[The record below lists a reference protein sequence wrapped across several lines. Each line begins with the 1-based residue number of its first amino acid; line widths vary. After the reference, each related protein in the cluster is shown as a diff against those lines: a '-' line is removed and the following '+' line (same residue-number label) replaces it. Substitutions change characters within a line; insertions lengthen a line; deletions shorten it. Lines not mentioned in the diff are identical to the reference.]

1 MRGVISMIIKKEIEL
16 NSEDIT
22 RKLNYLID
30 TESYEAFRELE
41 QIYEGL
47 KGTLEQLVTVRDKV
61 EDKENSELNQVIQK
75 QLNHIF
81 DSVGI
86 TYDMYYKKAV
96 GRDFIPNIERE
107 VIKDINKQMRALRFS
122 EKTIIERQSYL
133 NKLSYDSLY
142 HIKEK
147 LPSRNS
153 VMEHAKFNI
162 ANQRN

>member
-61 EDKENSELNQVIQK
+61 EDKENSELKQVIQK

-142 HIKEK
+142 DIKEK
-147 LPSRNS
+147 LPCRNS

-162 ANQRN
+162 ANQRD

>member
-47 KGTLEQLVTVRDKV
+47 KGTLEQLMTVRDKV
-61 EDKENSELNQVIQK
+61 EDKENSELKQVIQK

-142 HIKEK
+142 DIKEK
-147 LPSRNS
+147 LPCRNS

-162 ANQRN
+162 ANQRD

>member
-1 MRGVISMIIKKEIEL
+1 M
-16 NSEDIT
+16 
-22 RKLNYLID
+22 
-30 TESYEAFRELE
+30 
-41 QIYEGL
+41 
-47 KGTLEQLVTVRDKV
+47 TVRDKV
-61 EDKENSELNQVIQK
+61 EDKETSELNQVIQK

-162 ANQRN
+162 ANQRD

>member
-1 MRGVISMIIKKEIEL
+1 MIIKKEIEL

-47 KGTLEQLVTVRDKV
+47 KGTLEQLMTVRDKV

-75 QLNHIF
+75 ELNHIF

-142 HIKEK
+142 DIKEK
-147 LPSRNS
+147 LPCRNS

-162 ANQRN
+162 ANQRD

>member
-1 MRGVISMIIKKEIEL
+1 MIIKKEIEL

-47 KGTLEQLVTVRDKV
+47 KGTLEQLMTVRDKV
-61 EDKENSELNQVIQK
+61 EDKENSELKQVIQK

-142 HIKEK
+142 DIKEK
-147 LPSRNS
+147 LPCRNS

-162 ANQRN
+162 ANQRD

>member
-1 MRGVISMIIKKEIEL
+1 MIIKKEIEL
-16 NSEDIT
+16 TSEDIT
-22 RKLNYLID
+22 RKVNNLID

-41 QIYEGL
+41 QLYEGV
-47 KGTLEQLVTVRDKV
+47 KETLEQLVTVRDKV
-61 EDKENSELNQVIQK
+61 EDKENSELNQAIQK

-81 DSVGI
+81 DNIGI

-107 VIKDINKQMRALRFS
+107 VIKDINEQMRALRFS

-142 HIKEK
+142 HIKEQ
-147 LPSRNS
+147 LPYRNS
-153 VMEHAKFNI
+153 VMEHAKFNV
-162 ANQRN
+162 ANQRS

>member
-1 MRGVISMIIKKEIEL
+1 MIIKKEIEL

-61 EDKENSELNQVIQK
+61 EDKENSELKQVIQK

-142 HIKEK
+142 DIKEK
-147 LPSRNS
+147 LPCRNS

-162 ANQRN
+162 ANQRD